1 MENLLYFLSRIIL
14 GGFIFCLFIYI
25 VYAFF
30 FMCPIVF
37 KKIKSIYK
45 KIYVYLTILKLTK
58 TKIKN
63 SKSLARFLIN
73 SYSKNSLYNIDFIYF
88 NLREYKKSGIL
99 LEHKMNILYA
109 IIFGYVYGN
118 DRNINIDVFNK
129 ILIEN
134 SLVDS
139 FQYALELIKNRL
151 PYNKLKST
159 NILNDLEI
167 AYLCE
172 NYKNVSEHYKS
183 AIDNNIICSKSF
195 FENSYFSLKF
205 ESKLKY
211 LFIKEFANFYKI
223 F

>member
-14 GGFIFCLFIYI
+14 GGFILCLFISM

-30 FMCPIVF
+30 WYPIVYR
-37 KKIKSIYK
+37 KIKEIYK
-45 KIYVYLTILKLTK
+45 KIYVYLTILNTLA
-58 TKIKN
+58 KIKN
-63 SKSLARFLIN
+63 SKSLAKFLVD
-73 SYSKNSLYNIDFIYF
+73 SYSKNSLYNVDFIYF

-109 IIFGYVYGN
+109 IIFGYIYGN
-118 DRNINIDVFNK
+118 DRKINVDVFNK

-151 PYNKLKST
+151 PYNKLEST

-172 NYKNVSEHYKS
+172 NYKNVSKHYKS
-183 AIDNNIICSKSF
+183 AIDNNIMCSKSV
-195 FENSYFSLKF
+195 FENSYFSLKY
-205 ESKLKY
+205 ESKLKIY
-211 LFIKEFANFYKI
+211 FY
-223 F
+223 